1 MNRVEKIQKYIEDSE
16 KKIQEL
22 QKKLEIEKAKTE
34 IECPFEER
42 ERYFVLCNDGSVS
55 SDCWEDYDCEL
66 DQLSQVNM
74 FKTKEEAE
82 CERDRRNL
90 LARLNRFRNEKNDG
104 WIPNWNRWQE
114 LKFCIF
120 WSYGDLIL
128 KPCDTFLGFNVF
140 GYFKNRDDCLEAI
153 RIFGHEIKRLYVE
166 ELGK

>member
-1 MNRVEKIQKYIEDSE
+1 MSEDVEKNITESVC
-16 KKIQEL
+16 EL
-22 QKKLEIEKAKTE
+22 QM
-34 IECPFEER
+34 
-42 ERYFVLCNDGSVS
+42 DGSIWWTLKNSHNEELNERIS
-55 SDCWEDYDCEL
+55 S
-66 DQLSQVNM
+66 QGNM
-74 FKTKEEAE
+74 FNSIEEAE
-82 CERDRRNL
+82 KERDRRNL
-90 LARLNRFRNEKNDG
+90 LARVNRFRNEKNDG

-166 ELGK
+166 G

>member
-1 MNRVEKIQKYIEDSE
+1 
-16 KKIQEL
+16 
-22 QKKLEIEKAKTE
+22 
-34 IECPFEER
+34 
-42 ERYFVLCNDGSVS
+42 
-55 SDCWEDYDCEL
+55 
-66 DQLSQVNM
+66 M
-74 FKTKEEAE
+74 FNSIEEAE
-82 CERDRRNL
+82 KERDRRNL
-90 LARLNRFRNEKNDG
+90 LARVNRFRNEKNDG

-128 KPCDTFLGFNVF
+128 KPCDIFLGFNVF

>member
-1 MNRVEKIQKYIEDSE
+1 MSEDVEKNITKNIC
-16 KKIQEL
+16 EL
-22 QKKLEIEKAKTE
+22 QI
-34 IECPFEER
+34 
-42 ERYFVLCNDGSVS
+42 DGSIWWTLTNRHNEELNERIS
-55 SDCWEDYDCEL
+55 S
-66 DQLSQVNM
+66 QGNM
-74 FKTKEEAE
+74 FNSIEEAE
-82 CERDRRNL
+82 KERDRRNL

>member
-1 MNRVEKIQKYIEDSE
+1 MSEDVEKNITESVC
-16 KKIQEL
+16 EL
-22 QKKLEIEKAKTE
+22 QM
-34 IECPFEER
+34 
-42 ERYFVLCNDGSVS
+42 DGSIWWTLKNSHNEELNERIS
-55 SDCWEDYDCEL
+55 S
-66 DQLSQVNM
+66 QGNM
-74 FKTKEEAE
+74 FNSIEEAE
-82 CERDRRNL
+82 KERDRRNL
-90 LARLNRFRNEKNDG
+90 LARVNRFRNEKNDG

-166 ELGK
+166 VLGK

>member
-1 MNRVEKIQKYIEDSE
+1 MSEDVEKNITESVC
-16 KKIQEL
+16 EL
-22 QKKLEIEKAKTE
+22 QMDGTIWWTLKNRHN
-34 IECPFEER
+34 EELN
-42 ERYFVLCNDGSVS
+42 ERIS
-55 SDCWEDYDCEL
+55 S
-66 DQLSQVNM
+66 QGNM
-74 FKTKEEAE
+74 FNSIEEAE
-82 CERDRRNL
+82 KERDRRNL
-90 LARLNRFRNEKNDG
+90 LARLNRFRDEKNDG

>member
-1 MNRVEKIQKYIEDSE
+1 MSKDVEKNITESVC
-16 KKIQEL
+16 EL
-22 QKKLEIEKAKTE
+22 QMDGTIWWTLKNRHN
-34 IECPFEER
+34 EELN
-42 ERYFVLCNDGSVS
+42 ERIS
-55 SDCWEDYDCEL
+55 S
-66 DQLSQVNM
+66 QGNM
-74 FKTKEEAE
+74 FNSIEEAE
-82 CERDRRNL
+82 KERDRRNL
-90 LARLNRFRNEKNDG
+90 LARLNRFRDEKNEG
-104 WIPNWNRWQE
+104 WIPNCNRWQE

>member
-1 MNRVEKIQKYIEDSE
+1 MSEDIEKNITKSVC
-16 KKIQEL
+16 EL
-22 QKKLEIEKAKTE
+22 QMDGTIWWTLKNRHN
-34 IECPFEER
+34 EELN
-42 ERYFVLCNDGSVS
+42 ERIS
-55 SDCWEDYDCEL
+55 S
-66 DQLSQVNM
+66 QGNM
-74 FKTKEEAE
+74 FNSIEEAE
-82 CERDRRNL
+82 KERDRRNL
-90 LARLNRFRNEKNDG
+90 LTRLNRFRDEKNDG

>member
-1 MNRVEKIQKYIEDSE
+1 MSEDVEKNITKSVC
-16 KKIQEL
+16 EL
-22 QKKLEIEKAKTE
+22 QMDGTIWWTLTNRHN
-34 IECPFEER
+34 EELN
-42 ERYFVLCNDGSVS
+42 ERIS
-55 SDCWEDYDCEL
+55 S
-66 DQLSQVNM
+66 QGNM
-74 FKTKEEAE
+74 FNSIEEAE
-82 CERDRRNL
+82 KERDRRNL

-166 ELGK
+166 ELRK